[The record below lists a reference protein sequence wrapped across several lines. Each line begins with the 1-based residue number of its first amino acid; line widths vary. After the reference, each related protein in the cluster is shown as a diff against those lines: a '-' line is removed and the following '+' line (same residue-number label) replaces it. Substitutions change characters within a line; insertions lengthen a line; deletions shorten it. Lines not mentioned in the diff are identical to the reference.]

1 VFSYFLA
8 KEVVV
13 IDDTHVLDPVPV
25 YDSSPSGSERPAPI
39 GLVTDGA
46 VLKDGNQRLQ

>member
-1 VFSYFLA
+1 MFSYFLA

-13 IDDTHVLDPVPV
+13 IDDTHILDPV
-25 YDSSPSGSERPAPI
+25 YDSSPSGSEKPAPI
-39 GLVTDGA
+39 GLVVDGP

>member
-1 VFSYFLA
+1 MLSSFLA

-13 IDDTHVLDPVPV
+13 IDDTHAPDPI

-39 GLVTDGA
+39 GLVIDGP